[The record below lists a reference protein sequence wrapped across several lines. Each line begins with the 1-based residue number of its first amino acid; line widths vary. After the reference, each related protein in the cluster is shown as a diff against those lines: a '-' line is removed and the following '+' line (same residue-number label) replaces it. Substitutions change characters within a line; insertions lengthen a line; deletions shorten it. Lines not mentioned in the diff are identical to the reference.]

1 MSSRIEVTI
10 SELQSAASKI
20 TQSAADYK
28 AAADSLKAAADEL
41 AASWEGDS
49 QVAFVAEQEQAYEW
63 YKTMAGICER
73 YAESMQEAARK
84 YTETDAEAAS
94 LIKSK

>member
-28 AAADSLKAAADEL
+28 AAADNLKASADEL

-49 QVAFVAEQEQAYEW
+49 QVAFVAEQEHAYEW
-63 YKTMAGICER
+63 YKNMAAICER
-73 YAESMQEAARK
+73 YAEAMQDAARK
-84 YTETDAEAAS
+84 YTETDTEAAS